1 MSVKELS
8 ALLFSEGFR
17 MVGKSSWK
25 MGKVEIILSEGFF
38 YLVHSGVGTLG
49 FPFRE
54 DDNFYITVFGD
65 KLVIY
70 WNDTVYTH
78 KI

>member
-8 ALLFSEGFR
+8 KILFNEGFR

-25 MGKVEIILSEGFF
+25 MGKVEIILSKGSL
-38 YLVHSGVGTLG
+38 YVIQSSGTLG

-54 DDNFYITVFGD
+54 NDDFYITVFGE
-65 KLVIY
+65 KLVIC
-70 WNDTVYTH
+70 WNDMVYTQ

>member
-1 MSVKELS
+1 MSAKELS

-25 MGKVEIILSEGFF
+25 MGKVEIILSKGFL
-38 YLVHSGVGTLG
+38 YVVHSGVGTLG

-54 DDNFYITVFGD
+54 NDDFYITVFGE

-70 WNDTVYTH
+70 WNNMVYTH

>member
-8 ALLFSEGFR
+8 ALLFNEGFR

-25 MGKVEIILSEGFF
+25 MGKVEIILSKGFL
-38 YLVHSGVGTLG
+38 YVKHSGVGTFS
-49 FPFRE
+49 FPLRE
-54 DDNFYITVFGD
+54 DDEINITVFDGH
-65 KLVIY
+65 LFIY
-70 WNDTVYTH
+70 RDGMVYTH

>member
-8 ALLFSEGFR
+8 ALLFNEGFR
-17 MVGKSSWK
+17 MVGNSSWK
-25 MGKVEIILSEGFF
+25 MGKVEIILSKGFL
-38 YLVHSGVGTLG
+38 YVIQSGGTLG

-54 DDNFYITVFGD
+54 CDNFYIMVFGE
-65 KLVIY
+65 KLVVY
-70 WNDTVYTH
+70 WNDMVYTH

>member
-25 MGKVEIILSEGFF
+25 MGKVEITLSKGFL
-38 YLVHSGVGTLG
+38 YVISGVDTLG
-49 FPFRE
+49 FSFRE
-54 DDNFYITVFGD
+54 CDKFYITVFGE
-65 KLVIY
+65 KLVIC
-70 WNDTVYTH
+70 WNDMVYTH

>member
-25 MGKVEIILSEGFF
+25 MGKVEIILSKGFV
-38 YLVHSGVGTLG
+38 YVISGVGTLG

-54 DDNFYITVFGD
+54 SDDFYITVFGE
-65 KLVIY
+65 KLVIC
-70 WNDTVYTH
+70 WNDMVYTH

>member
-1 MSVKELS
+1 MSVKQLS
-8 ALLFSEGFR
+8 SVLFGEGVH

-25 MGKVEIILSEGFF
+25 KGKVEIILSKGFL
-38 YLVHSGVGTLG
+38 YVIQNGGTLG

-54 DDNFYITVFGD
+54 NDDFYIMVFGE
-65 KLVIY
+65 KLVVY
-70 WNDTVYTH
+70 WNDMVYTH

>member
-8 ALLFSEGFR
+8 SLLFSEGFH

-25 MGKVEIILSEGFF
+25 MGKVEIILSKGFL
-38 YLVHSGVGTLG
+38 YVISGAGTLG

-54 DDNFYITVFGD
+54 NDDFYITVFGE
-65 KLVIY
+65 KLVIC
-70 WNDTVYTH
+70 WNDMVYTH

>member
-8 ALLFSEGFR
+8 ALLFKEGFR
-17 MVGKSSWK
+17 MVGTSSWK
-25 MGKVEIILSEGFF
+25 MGKVEIILSKGFL
-38 YLVHSGVGTLG
+38 YVIQSSGTLG

-54 DDNFYITVFGD
+54 NDDFYITVFGE

-70 WNDTVYTH
+70 WNDMVYTQ

>member
-25 MGKVEIILSEGFF
+25 MGKVEIILSKGFL
-38 YLVHSGVGTLG
+38 YVVHSGGTLG

-54 DDNFYITVFGD
+54 NDDFYITVFGD

-70 WNDTVYTH
+70 WNNMVYTH

>member
-8 ALLFSEGFR
+8 ALLVSEGFHI
-17 MVGKSSWK
+17 VGNSSWE
-25 MGKVEIILSEGFF
+25 MGRVSISLSNGFL
-38 YLVHSGVGTLG
+38 YVIQIGDTLG

-54 DDNFYITVFGD
+54 CDNFYITVFGE
-65 KLVIY
+65 KLVIC
-70 WNDTVYTH
+70 WNDMVYTH

>member
-17 MVGKSSWK
+17 MVGKSSWEK
-25 MGKVEIILSEGFF
+25 GKVEIILSKGFL
-38 YLVHSGVGTLG
+38 YVIQSGGTLG

-54 DDNFYITVFGD
+54 YDDFYITVFGE
-65 KLVIY
+65 KLVIC
-70 WNDTVYTH
+70 WNGMVYTH

>member
-8 ALLFSEGFR
+8 SLLFSEGFR

-25 MGKVEIILSEGFF
+25 MGKVEIILSKGFL
-38 YLVHSGVGTLG
+38 YVIHSGGTLG

-54 DDNFYITVFGD
+54 CDDFYITVFGE
-65 KLVIY
+65 KLVIC
-70 WNDTVYTH
+70 WNDMVYTH

>member
-8 ALLFSEGFR
+8 KILFSEGFR

-25 MGKVEIILSEGFF
+25 MGKVEIILSKGFL
-38 YLVHSGVGTLG
+38 YVIQSGVGTLK

-54 DDNFYITVFGD
+54 DDEFNMMVIDGNLAIWWGD
-65 KLVIY
+65 M
-70 WNDTVYTH
+70 VYTH

>member
-8 ALLFSEGFR
+8 ALLFNKGFR
-17 MVGKSSWK
+17 MVGKSSWEK
-25 MGKVEIILSEGFF
+25 GKTTIILSNGLL
-38 YLVHSGVGTLG
+38 YVIQSDGTLS

-54 DDNFYITVFGD
+54 CDKFYITVFGE
-65 KLVIY
+65 KLVIC
-70 WNDTVYTH
+70 WNNMVYTH

>member
-8 ALLFSEGFR
+8 SLLFKEGFR
-17 MVGKSSWK
+17 MVGTSSWK
-25 MGKVEIILSEGFF
+25 MGKVEIILSKGFL
-38 YLVHSGVGTLG
+38 YVIQSSGTLG

-54 DDNFYITVFGD
+54 NDDFYITVFGE

-70 WNDTVYTH
+70 WNDMVYTQ

>member
-8 ALLFSEGFR
+8 ALLFNEGFR

-25 MGKVEIILSEGFF
+25 MGKVEIILSKGFL
-38 YLVHSGVGTLG
+38 YVIQIGVGTLK

-54 DDNFYITVFGD
+54 DDEFNMMVIDGNLAIWWGD
-65 KLVIY
+65 M
-70 WNDTVYTH
+70 VYTH

>member
-17 MVGKSSWK
+17 MVGTSSWK
-25 MGKVEIILSEGFF
+25 RGKVEIILSKGFL
-38 YLVHSGVGTLG
+38 YVVHSGVETLG

-54 DDNFYITVFGD
+54 YDNFYITVFGE

-70 WNDTVYTH
+70 WNNMVYTH

>member
-8 ALLFSEGFR
+8 SLLFSEGFR

-25 MGKVEIILSEGFF
+25 MGKVEIILSKGFL
-38 YLVHSGVGTLG
+38 YVVQSSGTLG

-54 DDNFYITVFGD
+54 NDDFYITVFGE
-65 KLVIY
+65 KLVIC
-70 WNDTVYTH
+70 WNDMVYTH

>member
-8 ALLFSEGFR
+8 KILFSEGFR
-17 MVGKSSWK
+17 MVGTSSWK
-25 MGKVEIILSEGFF
+25 MGKVEIILSKGFL
-38 YLVHSGVGTLG
+38 YVIQIGVGTLK

-54 DDNFYITVFGD
+54 DDEFNMMVIDGNLAIWWGD
-65 KLVIY
+65 M
-70 WNDTVYTH
+70 VYTH

>member
-8 ALLFSEGFR
+8 ALLVGEGFHI
-17 MVGKSSWK
+17 VGNSYWE
-25 MGKVEIILSEGFF
+25 MGRVSISLSNGFL
-38 YLVHSGVGTLG
+38 YVIQSGDTLG

-54 DDNFYITVFGD
+54 CDNFYITVFGE
-65 KLVIY
+65 KLVIC
-70 WNDTVYTH
+70 WNDMVYTH

>member
-8 ALLFSEGFR
+8 ALLFNEGFR
-17 MVGKSSWK
+17 MVGKSSWE
-25 MGKVEIILSEGFF
+25 MGRVSISLSNGFL
-38 YLVHSGVGTLG
+38 YVIQIGVGTLK

-54 DDNFYITVFGD
+54 DDEFNMM
-65 KLVIY
+65 VIDGNLAIW
-70 WNDTVYTH
+70 WNDMVYTH

>member
-8 ALLFSEGFR
+8 ALLVSEGFHI
-17 MVGKSSWK
+17 VGNSSWE
-25 MGKVEIILSEGFF
+25 MGRVSISLSNGFL
-38 YLVHSGVGTLG
+38 YVIQSGDTLG

-54 DDNFYITVFGD
+54 CDNFYITVFGE
-65 KLVIY
+65 KLVIC
-70 WNDTVYTH
+70 WNDMVYTH